1 LVRWSLLEGI
11 YAGASLE
18 VGRVGKPLLPDN
30 EQGLLRSAALFLGV
44 DTPIGPLYLG
54 YGHANHGFNAFY
66 LFLGR
71 P

>member
-1 LVRWSLLEGI
+1 L

-18 VGRVGKPLLPDN
+18 VGRVGKPLIPNN
-30 EQGLLRSAALFLGV
+30 EQGTLLSAALFLGV

-54 YGHANHGFNAFY
+54 YGHANHNFNAIY
-66 LFLGR
+66 VFLGR